1 MIQQYKHIVLCSL
14 GNIWE
19 ERILRTDW
27 KQVFPKFNLQQ
38 NINYRIAQR
47 MKELVDRKA
56 FFFHIVWLFTVHG
69 CSWKG

>member
-1 MIQQYKHIVLCSL
+1 MIQQYKRTVLYSL

-19 ERILRTDW
+19 ETILSW

-47 MKELVDRKA
+47 M
-56 FFFHIVWLFTVHG
+56 
-69 CSWKG
+69 

>member
-1 MIQQYKHIVLCSL
+1 MIQQHKHIVLCSL
-14 GNIWE
+14 ANIWE
-19 ERILRTDW
+19 ETILRTDW

-38 NINYRIAQR
+38 NINYMIAQR

-56 FFFHIVWLFTVHG
+56 FFHILWLFTVHG